1 MKTIITLGFSILSI
15 AFGIAI
21 FGIKTILKFIVLFM
35 MNVD

>member
-1 MKTIITLGFSILSI
+1 MKPFITLGFSILSI
-15 AFGIAI
+15 TFGIAL